1 MTDESVT
8 RHGDPRIV
16 QTGDMTSGPRT
27 GIGGSLATEGYD
39 AERALGRLPEVRS
52 QADLLI
58 RRLGRYV
65 PVTAGDAI
73 LDVGAAQG
81 LYVAALCEAGYA
93 AIGAEP
99 WGEARR
105 VSELIGERISRP
117 LTIVD
122 GTAETLPFADEE
134 FALVLATSVMEH
146 TTDPVRAA
154 VEAHRV
160 LRPGGGFY
168 FWTTSVLCPR
178 QSEIKRFPAFP
189 WYPDRTKKRLMT
201 WAATSRPALIGYTT
215 RPALHWFSPW
225 SVRRMARTA
234 GFSAVYERWDL
245 HRVSELGPARGRALG
260 VIRKHGALRHAADM
274 FIEGSSYLFVK

>member
-1 MTDESVT
+1 MTA
-8 RHGDPRIV
+8 
-16 QTGDMTSGPRT
+16 GPRT
-27 GIGGSLATEGYD
+27 GIGGALATEGYD
-39 AERALGRLPEVRS
+39 AERALARLPEVRA

-58 RRLGRYV
+58 RRVERYV
-65 PVTAGDAI
+65 PLSAGDPI

-105 VSELIGERISRP
+105 VSARIGEHISQP

-134 FALVLATSVMEH
+134 FTLVLATSVMEH
-146 TTDPVRAA
+146 TTDPLRAA

-168 FWTTSVLCPR
+168 FWTTSVLCPW
-178 QSEIKRFPAFP
+178 QSEIKRVPAFP
-189 WYPDRTKKRLMT
+189 WYPDHMKKRLMT
-201 WAATSRPALIGYTT
+201 WAASSRPALIGYTT
-215 RPALHWFSPW
+215 RPALHWFSPS
-225 SVRRMARTA
+225 SVRRIAQAA

-245 HRVSELGPARGRALG
+245 HRSSELSPARARALG
-260 VIRKHGALRHAADM
+260 VIRQHRPLRRAADI
-274 FIEGSSYLFVK
+274 FIEGSSYLLVK